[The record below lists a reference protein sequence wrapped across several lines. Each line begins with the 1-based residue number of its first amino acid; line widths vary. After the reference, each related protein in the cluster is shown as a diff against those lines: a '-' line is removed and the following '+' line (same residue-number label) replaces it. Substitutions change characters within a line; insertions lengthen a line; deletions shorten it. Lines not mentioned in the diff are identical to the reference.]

1 MAVELFFILFFGL
14 GRLLH
19 PENKI
24 KKAGTNSPTPHFSCG
39 GTPKL
44 CIFAFYII
52 FMIEIGKY
60 NRLTILRDTKVGLFL
75 GNPNADADGNDGI
88 LLPNKYV
95 PEVFEIGDELS
106 VFVYLDHE
114 ERPVAT
120 TLEPYILLNEFA
132 LLRVNYV
139 NQIGAFL
146 DWGMEKDILVPFKEQ
161 ARPMEKGKRYLVYL
175 YIDEKTNRLVASS
188 KTNQFLKNDNI
199 DVWAGDEVDLI
210 VSHITDLGINVI
222 INEQYK
228 GLLYKDEVYDDAI
241 RTGDRLRG
249 FIKSIR
255 PDNKIDVVL
264 QKPGYE
270 GVEPNAEKILNE
282 LRASRGFL
290 RLNDNSHPED
300 IKTVLKMSKKTFK
313 KAIGALY
320 REKLIEIKEDGIYLI
335 IAADK

>member
-1 MAVELFFILFFGL
+1 
-14 GRLLH
+14 
-19 PENKI
+19 
-24 KKAGTNSPTPHFSCG
+24 
-39 GTPKL
+39 
-44 CIFAFYII
+44 
-52 FMIEIGKY
+52 MINIGKY
-60 NRLTILRDTKVGLFL
+60 NTLTILRDTKVGLFL
-75 GNPNADADGNDGI
+75 GNGNEAEDI

-95 PEVFEIGDELS
+95 PNVFEIGEELT

-139 NQIGAFL
+139 NQIGAFM

-175 YIDEKTNRLVASS
+175 YMDDKTNRLVASS
-188 KTNQFLKNDNI
+188 KTNQFLNNDNLTI
-199 DVWAGDEVDLI
+199 EKFEEVDLI
-210 VSHITDLGINVI
+210 VSHITEIGINVI
-222 INEQYK
+222 INEQHK

-241 RTGDRLRG
+241 RTGDRMRG
-249 FIKSIR
+249 YIKNIR
-255 PDNKIDVVL
+255 PDNKIDVSL
-264 QKPGYE
+264 QKQGYE
-270 GVEPNAEKILNE
+270 NVEPNAEKILEE

-320 REKLIEIKEDGIYLI
+320 KEHLIEIKDDGIYLI
-335 IAADK
+335 NVSSI